1 MLSSNLNISISGV
14 PPDNYNVLVFDI
26 GSNGLP
32 VLSNDMDLFVLAA
45 EEGNITVTDPGELK
59 GTNLFAS

>member
-14 PPDNYNVLVFDI
+14 LPDNYNVLVFDI

-45 EEGNITVTDPGELK
+45 EERNVTITDPGELK
-59 GTNLFAS
+59 GTNLFAN